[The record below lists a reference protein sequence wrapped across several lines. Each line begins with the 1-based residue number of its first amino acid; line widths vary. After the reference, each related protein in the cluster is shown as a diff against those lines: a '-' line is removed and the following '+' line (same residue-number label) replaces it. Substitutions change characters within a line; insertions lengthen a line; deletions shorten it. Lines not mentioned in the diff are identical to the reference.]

1 MPGQPGNRCMACNK
15 RFPGG
20 HTAGLTGGL
29 TFSLKWTCFFTA
41 LSTIGSSR
49 QKQALRLSG
58 FLVGGLVLGMGA
70 QIFVLPYLDSIFGF
84 TILFIVVTGL
94 ASWFATCSPRLS
106 FLWFADSYLILS
118 HPPAGVRDT
127 DIARGRK
134 GPRGWRPAGVI
145 HHVACIRSAL
155 ARPRLG

>member
-1 MPGQPGNRCMACNK
+1 MQQT
-15 RFPGG
+15 FPWG

-84 TILFIVVTGL
+84 TILL
-94 ASWFATCSPRLS
+94 L
-106 FLWFADSYLILS
+106 LL
-118 HPPAGVRDT
+118 
-127 DIARGRK
+127 
-134 GPRGWRPAGVI
+134 RGWLPGSQPAVRG
-145 HHVACIRSAL
+145 CRSL
-155 ARPRLG
+155 VCR